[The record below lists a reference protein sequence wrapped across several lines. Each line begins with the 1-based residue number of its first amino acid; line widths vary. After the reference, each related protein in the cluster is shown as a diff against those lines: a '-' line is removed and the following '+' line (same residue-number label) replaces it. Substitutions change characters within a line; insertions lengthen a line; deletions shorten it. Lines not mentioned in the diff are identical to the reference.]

1 MNILNFMPRPRIIC
15 AMALVLLAGVGCDVK
30 QELLNAPD
38 PDIIN
43 PGDVNSPEAAE
54 ALRVG
59 AVSRLRTFTTGTGS
73 EELWLM
79 SGLLT
84 DEWKSSDTFSQR
96 NETDQRQVQLNNANI
111 QTMLREIY
119 RARTSAREA
128 LGALRVY
135 LPDPGS
141 IGQMYFIMG
150 FAELSLAEDFC
161 NGLPLSDASTG
172 VPEYGKSLSNAEVF
186 AIAREHFDSALT
198 AVGSATDDLATHVRN
213 AASIGKARA
222 LLDLGGTANLA
233 AAAAAVANVKTDFRQ
248 FNTYSL
254 TAGNNG
260 IWSLNVSAKR
270 YTVGDSFDIVSGQV
284 NRITNALPFASA
296 ADPRVPVTG
305 STGGTSSA
313 GKGFDTNT
321 NLVDQT
327 IWGRVDPA
335 PVTSG
340 VDARL
345 IEAEAKLHGATPDFA
360 GMTQIL
366 NNLRDTAQVLG
377 GKSSPRMAA
386 LAVPTTMDAAIDLFF
401 REKAFWTFSRGQRL
415 GDLRRLM
422 RQYGRTQTQVFPT
435 GVFFKNGN
443 YGSDVNL
450 PITTDE
456 LNNPQFKGCTDRN
469 A

>member
-1 MNILNFMPRPRIIC
+1 MKIIYSMPRL
-15 AMALVLLAGVGCDVK
+15 AVAGALAVSLLAGAGCDPK
-30 QELLNAPD
+30 KELLDAPD

-43 PGDVNSPEAAE
+43 PADVNSPEAAE
-54 ALRVG
+54 ALRIG
-59 AVSRLRTFTTGTGS
+59 AVARLRTFTTGTSS

-79 SGLLT
+79 SGLLA

-96 NETDQRQVQLNNANI
+96 NETDQRQVQLNNANV

-128 LGALRVY
+128 LNALVKY
-135 LPDPGS
+135 KPDAAS
-141 IGQMYFIMG
+141 IGQMYFVMG

-172 VPEYGKSLSNAEVF
+172 VPDYGSPLSNAEVF
-186 AIAREHFDSALT
+186 AIARQHFDSALT
-198 AVGSATDDLATHVRN
+198 ALGSASDALAVEVRN
-213 AASIGKARA
+213 ASLIGKGRA
-222 LLDLGGTANLA
+222 LIDLGGAANIA
-233 AAAAAVANVKTDFRQ
+233 AAAAAVAPVSTSFRQ
-248 FNTYSL
+248 TNTYSL

-260 IWSLNVSAKR
+260 LWSLNVSAKR
-270 YTVGDSFDIVSGQV
+270 YTVGDSFDIIGAAV
-284 NRITNALPFASA
+284 NQIKNAIPFASA
-296 ADPRVPVTG
+296 ADPRLPVKG

-321 NLVDQT
+321 NLVNQLVF
-327 IWGRVDPA
+327 GRTDPA

-345 IEAEAKLHGATPDFA
+345 IQAEAKLSTSDLA

-366 NNLRDTAQVLG
+366 NNLRDTVQVLG
-377 GKSSPRMAA
+377 GYSSPRMAA
-386 LAVPTTMDAAIDLFF
+386 LAVPGSQAAAVDLFF

-415 GDLRRLM
+415 GDLRRLV
-422 RQYGRTQTQVFPT
+422 RQYSRPQDQVFPT
-435 GVFFKNGN
+435 GTFFKNGT
-443 YGSDVNL
+443 YGTDTNL